1 MSAKPAQNDDSSV
14 AGINARIAEIRARMK
29 GINNEVKQANV
40 RAQSTHEMIDCL
52 LTELGA
58 SISEID
64 RLEKQRKRLERQE
77 IKKSTAVDA
86 RSKTK
91 KTKSSTAGQ

>member
-1 MSAKPAQNDDSSV
+1 MSAKPAQHNDGNV
-14 AGINARIAEIRARMK
+14 VGINARIAEIRARMK
-29 GINNEVKQANV
+29 GINNEVKQANM
-40 RAQSTHEMIDCL
+40 RAQSTHEMIDRL

-77 IKKSTAVDA
+77 IKKSTAVGT

-91 KTKSSTAGQ
+91 KTKSNTAG